1 MKRITAFII
10 TFVLIMGLGVSVNA
24 NEYTESE
31 RGLDVTLQLI
41 DLFGITDKGNSEI
54 IKEAL
59 LNLANEDK
67 ETLNR
72 VLNALAST
80 VDEYSMYY
88 SEEEYNEFLK
98 DISGTVYGIGVTAI
112 VEDGA
117 FMVVTLLDGGAAKEA
132 GLERGDKIIE
142 ADGVDI
148 TGKRAENASTY
159 ITGEEGTFVNIKVK
173 KPNGNIV
180 SYTLQRRKVIVPS
193 VTNTVLDDS
202 IGYILIN
209 SFTENTHIEVEKVLK
224 ELKDKKIDDI
234 IIDLR
239 YNGGGVMDS
248 GIATA
253 ELFMEK
259 DKVIISTKDK
269 DEEIKYYMSQKDGY
283 DFNTVLLTNEYTASA
298 SEIFAC
304 ALIDNGYAVSVG
316 KTTFG
321 KACAQGLYPIGIGG
335 ALRLTVLNYYTPK
348 GEFINKEGI
357 KVTHFVENE
366 KYKLSEDQLP
376 KLSYTYKFKN
386 GDTNEEVEK
395 IETMLYNLN
404 YLSVTPD
411 TVYDENTMSAVIKFQ
426 SESGLYPYGVCDL
439 TTQTYLLSAYA
450 DAEFTEDSQLKYAI
464 ELLK

>member
-10 TFVLIMGLGVSVNA
+10 TFVLIMGSGVSVNA
-24 NEYTESE
+24 KGYTESD
-31 RGLDVTLQLI
+31 RGIAITLQLI
-41 DLFGITDKGNSEI
+41 DLFGITDKSDSQI

-59 LNLANEDK
+59 SNLANEDK
-67 ETLNR
+67 ETLVR
-72 VLNALAST
+72 VLNSIAST
-80 VDEYSMYY
+80 VDEYSVYY
-88 SEEEYNEFLK
+88 PEEEYNEFLK

-117 FMVVTLLDGGAAKEA
+117 FMVVTLLDGGSAKEA
-132 GLERGDKIIE
+132 GIERGDKIIE

-148 TGKRAENASTY
+148 TGQRAENASSY
-159 ITGEEGTFVNIKVK
+159 ITGEEGTYVNLKVK
-173 KPNGNIV
+173 KPNGDIV
-180 SYTLQRRKVIVPS
+180 SYTLQRRKVLVPS

-224 ELKDKKIDDI
+224 ELKDKKIDDL

-269 DEEIKYYMSQKDGY
+269 DDEIKYYMSQKDGY

-321 KACAQGLYPIGIGG
+321 KACAQGLYPIAVGG
-335 ALRLTVLNYYTPK
+335 ALRLTVLNYYTPN
-348 GEFINKEGI
+348 GTFINKEGI

-411 TVYDENTMSAVIKFQ
+411 TVYDENTMSAVTKFQ
-426 SESGLYPYGVCDL
+426 SEKNLYPYGVCDL

-450 DAEFTEDSQLKYAI
+450 EAEFTEDSQLKYAI